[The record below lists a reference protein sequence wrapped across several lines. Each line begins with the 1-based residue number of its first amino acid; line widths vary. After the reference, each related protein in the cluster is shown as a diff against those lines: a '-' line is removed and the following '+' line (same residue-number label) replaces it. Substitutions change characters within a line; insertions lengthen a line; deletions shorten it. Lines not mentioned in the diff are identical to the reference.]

1 MDLHIFNPEH
11 DIALAYD
18 VPHLTI
24 PHVAQ
29 EMRMNLGFLPA
40 FWAKDGD
47 AVLVDDIKY
56 ALKASKQYKGM
67 IADVLFVEK
76 TDLASLPLDGV
87 KPWGWDCRVC
97 AELAENG
104 VAADILPT
112 EGQLADVRRFSD
124 REQTKEM
131 LHAVRKGIEGDTCG
145 ESFVATAMDEACS
158 IIRQLGNAVVK
169 APWSSSGRGVRYV
182 SDAADQPKLS
192 WIRHTLQ
199 HQGKVMIEPRYNK
212 MCDFA
217 MEFVST
223 PDGGVRYCGLSVF
236 KTLNAQYTGNVVG
249 SERFKCDLLSRYVSE
264 TLLDDIASRLEQN
277 LTAMLS
283 GRYAGEFGVDM
294 MVVAGAEGDRFLLHP
309 CVEINL
315 RRTMGHLALSLYGG
329 DDEHARL
336 MSIVHDVNYQLKL
349 QRIEGEYVNVL

>member
-1 MDLHIFNPEH
+1 
-11 DIALAYD
+11 
-18 VPHLTI
+18 
-24 PHVAQ
+24 
-29 EMRMNLGFLPA
+29 
-40 FWAKDGD
+40 
-47 AVLVDDIKY
+47 
-56 ALKASKQYKGM
+56 
-67 IADVLFVEK
+67 
-76 TDLASLPLDGV
+76 
-87 KPWGWDCRVC
+87 
-97 AELAENG
+97 
-104 VAADILPT
+104 
-112 EGQLADVRRFSD
+112 
-124 REQTKEM
+124 
-131 LHAVRKGIEGDTCG
+131 
-145 ESFVATAMDEACS
+145 
-158 IIRQLGNAVVK
+158 
-169 APWSSSGRGVRYV
+169 
-182 SDAADQPKLS
+182 
-192 WIRHTLQ
+192 
-199 HQGKVMIEPRYNK
+199 MIEPRYNK

-249 SERFKCDLLSRYVSE
+249 SERFKRDLLSRYVSQP
-264 TLLDDIASRLEQN
+264 LLDDIASRLEQN

>member
-1 MDLHIFNPEH
+1 M
-11 DIALAYD
+11 
-18 VPHLTI
+18 
-24 PHVAQ
+24 
-29 EMRMNLGFLPA
+29 
-40 FWAKDGD
+40 
-47 AVLVDDIKY
+47 
-56 ALKASKQYKGM
+56 
-67 IADVLFVEK
+67 
-76 TDLASLPLDGV
+76 
-87 KPWGWDCRVC
+87 
-97 AELAENG
+97 
-104 VAADILPT
+104 
-112 EGQLADVRRFSD
+112 RRFSD

-131 LHAVRKGIEGDTCG
+131 LHAVRKEIEGDTCG
-145 ESFVATAMDEACS
+145 ESFVATAMDEAQS

-249 SERFKCDLLSRYVSE
+249 SERFKRDLLSRYVSA
-264 TLLDDIASRLEQN
+264 TLLDDIASRLEHN

-283 GRYAGEFGVDM
+283 GCYAGELGVDM

>member
-56 ALKASKQYKGM
+56 ALKASKPYKGV

-76 TDLASLPLDGV
+76 ADLASLPIDGV
-87 KPWGWDCRVC
+87 KPWGWDRRVC

-112 EGQLADVRRFSD
+112 AEQLADVRRFSD

-223 PDGGVRYCGLSVF
+223 PDGSVRYCGLSVF
-236 KTLNAQYTGNVVG
+236 QTLNAQYTGNVVG
-249 SERFKCDLLSRYVSE
+249 SERFKRDLLSRYVSE
-264 TLLDDIASRLEQN
+264 TLLDDIAGRLEKS

-283 GRYAGEFGVDM
+283 GRYVGELGVDM
-294 MVVAGAEGDRFLLHP
+294 MAVAGAEGDKFLLHP